1 MPKLEKPIHAELE
14 EIAHPSSW
22 PPDLAVYGSESA
34 QLARAFEAAHEN
46 LVTLKTPKILELL
59 SQYLILM
66 PSSVWPVPLGTIA
79 NGPDTSLD
87 YEPMPPSGTIK
98 ANARVYIRGRGRPMP
113 YPLEED

>member
-1 MPKLEKPIHAELE
+1 MPKLEKPVYAELE
-14 EIAHPSSW
+14 EVAHTSGWSLDP
-22 PPDLAVYGSESA
+22 AIYGSESA
-34 QLARAFEAAHEN
+34 QVARVFEAAHEN
-46 LVTLKTPKILELL
+46 LIMLETPKILELL
-59 SQYLILM
+59 SQYLNLM

-79 NGPDTSLD
+79 DGQDTSLD